1 MTAGSIA
8 SVNVRILFSKN
19 AAIFELCRRTQQPSL
34 KFRLVGAWQHVWLV
48 AIVPPERW
56 GKMYINNCHTAWGN
70 FKTLIYSLHHYKNN
84 ACFFFINHKK
94 KNVTYSIPAHLCS
107 PLTLKAKKVQL
118 KNWDTFFCSKSRQSV
133 FQISV
138 SNV

>member
-1 MTAGSIA
+1 
-8 SVNVRILFSKN
+8 
-19 AAIFELCRRTQQPSL
+19 
-34 KFRLVGAWQHVWLV
+34 V

-94 KNVTYSIPAHLCS
+94 KKCYIQYTRTSLLSSDLEGQKGSIEKLGYIF
-107 PLTLKAKKVQL
+107 L
-118 KNWDTFFCSKSRQSV
+118 
-133 FQISV
+133 
-138 SNV
+138 